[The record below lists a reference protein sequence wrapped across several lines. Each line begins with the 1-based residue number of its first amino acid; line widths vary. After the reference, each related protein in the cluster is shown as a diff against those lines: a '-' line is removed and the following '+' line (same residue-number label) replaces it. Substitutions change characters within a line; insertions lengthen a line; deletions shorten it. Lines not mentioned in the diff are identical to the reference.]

1 MFNAL
6 DILYMVLAIII
17 LPIGTLI
24 SMILYRTYKMM
35 DRIERILGFA
45 DRMVGY
51 GAELE
56 RIPMMIIEKFLW
68 NK

>member
-6 DILYMVLAIII
+6 DILYLVLAIIL

-35 DRIERILGFA
+35 DRVERILGFA
-45 DRMVGY
+45 DRIVGY
-51 GAELE
+51 TAELE
-56 RIPMMIIEKFLW
+56 KIPLMIIEKFMG
-68 NK
+68 K

>member
-6 DILYMVLAIII
+6 DILYMVLAIIL

-51 GAELE
+51 GTELE
-56 RIPMMIIEKFLW
+56 RIPMMIIEKFLG
-68 NK
+68 K

>member
-6 DILYMVLAIII
+6 DILYIVLAIIL

-35 DRIERILGFA
+35 DRVDRILSFA
-45 DRMVGY
+45 DRIVGY

-56 RIPMMIIEKFLW
+56 KIPMMLIEKFMG
-68 NK
+68 K